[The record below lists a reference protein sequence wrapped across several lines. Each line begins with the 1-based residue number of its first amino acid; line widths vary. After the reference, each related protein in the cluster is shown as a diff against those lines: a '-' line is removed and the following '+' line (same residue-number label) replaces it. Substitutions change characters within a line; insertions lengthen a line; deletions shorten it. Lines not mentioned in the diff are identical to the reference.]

1 MVNDNDETVQG
12 EVDVKVSNNLSPTH
26 SLSNL
31 PTKNLTENKRR
42 VNFLPYCDRYVPRP
56 LEEEAIL
63 IGLREKSLVEIWGG
77 IGVGKRTLSYRITEK
92 ISMDPALVF
101 DNALEVDVFT
111 FGLRRFFSVSEIL
124 RLIVL
129 QLTAHNNSPLLTDP
143 LPITVPGVASYMH
156 RWPCNLLLM
165 FAEPE
170 DVMKE
175 KAEDFSVLLQSLL
188 SPARTLGTSTQTVC
202 VKVLTVSKAPLSFLR
217 AMSAAVEVR
226 EFSASQALAYL
237 RTYTSPATAKAKAIN
252 DIKDVKD
259 EEEDRELGSLVPL
272 ETALATA
279 YSLLDGDGD
288 GDGDGEQ
295 RQEKRRALC
304 VLALFPADFSLPDAL
319 AVWEADGDGGSSG
332 SEAHVRGVLQELLD
346 KHWLRR
352 SDNLQPAT
360 AAAGDCGLFC
370 VGALLR
376 DFLLLVQRMG
386 E

>member
-1 MVNDNDETVQG
+1 MVNDSDETVEG
-12 EVDVKVSNNLSPTH
+12 EVDDKISNNLSPTH

-31 PTKNLTENKRR
+31 PTKNLTESKRR
-42 VNFLPYCDRYVPRP
+42 ANFLPYCDRYVPRP

-77 IGVGKRTLSYRITEK
+77 TGVGKRTLSYRITEK

-101 DNALEVDVFT
+101 DNNLEVDVFT

-143 LPITVPGVASYMH
+143 LPITVPGVASYIH

-175 KAEDFSVLLQSLL
+175 KAEDFSVLLRSLL
-188 SPARTLGTSTQTVC
+188 SPARTPGTSTRAVC

-217 AMSAAVEVR
+217 ALSAAVEVR

-237 RTYTSPATAKAKAIN
+237 RTYTSPAAAYAKDMK
-252 DIKDVKD
+252 DIKDIEGVKD
-259 EEEDRELGSLVPL
+259 PL

-279 YSLLDGDGD
+279 YGLLDGD

-304 VLALFPADFSLPDAL
+304 VLALFP
-319 AVWEADGDGGSSG
+319 
-332 SEAHVRGVLQELLD
+332 
-346 KHWLRR
+346 
-352 SDNLQPAT
+352 
-360 AAAGDCGLFC
+360 
-370 VGALLR
+370 
-376 DFLLLVQRMG
+376 
-386 E
+386 